1 MESIAELF
9 DFSRF
14 MPHGMCFLWR
24 WDLLILHVGS
34 DLLIALSYFSIP
46 AAIYTFVRKRADA
59 RNDQI
64 ALLFVAFILLCGITH
79 VASIVTIWYP
89 AYVIEG
95 LFKLAT
101 GVVSLATAIA
111 LWHLIPQALAIPS
124 AQQLE
129 ARNQEVRQLNQRLQQ
144 RIDSLTT
151 LAGGVSHDFNNM
163 LTVIQGHAQLLE
175 YADLDAD
182 ERASVDA
189 ILESTERATD
199 VCRQMLAYSGRGHF
213 VLSRTDLNEVVSGID
228 LPAAEHTDI
237 TYSLT
242 HAPCEISA
250 APEQIRQM
258 VNDLVTNAVEAIDSD
273 RGLIEISTYRDQ
285 IDAERLGHAA
295 FEHSLVAG
303 EAVVLEIRDNGVGM
317 PRQVQ
322 ERIFEPYYS
331 TKFTGRGLG
340 MAAVQGIVR
349 GHGGALFVDS
359 TEHAGTSIK
368 VAFPVK
374 VAESLQYRTPK
385 NPYPSVVL
393 VVDDEP
399 RVMAL
404 ARSHLTS
411 LGIRVHATTD
421 PEEALRLLR
430 KNVDEIEAV
439 LVDYLMPQITGTE
452 LLEEML
458 EIKEVDAYL
467 TSGYSRGEI
476 DEPLLRRMLTGFI
489 AKPYTRDDFRQLFGE
504 GSRPPDIETGDAP

>member
-1 MESIAELF
+1 METIAELF

-34 DLLIALSYFSIP
+34 DLLIALAYFSIP
-46 AAIYTFVRKRADA
+46 AAIYTFVRKREDA

-89 AYVIEG
+89 AYIIEG

-101 GVVSLATAIA
+101 GIVSLATAIA

-124 AQQLE
+124 NQQLE
-129 ARNQEVRQLNQRLQQ
+129 ARNQEIQQLNRRLQQ

-175 YADLDAD
+175 HAGLDQEA
-182 ERASVDA
+182 RSSVEA

-213 VLSRTDLNEVVSGID
+213 VLSRTDINEIISSIEV
-228 LPAAEHTDI
+228 PATQHCDI
-237 TYSLT
+237 TYALT
-242 HAPCEISA
+242 QSPCEISA

-258 VNDLVTNAVEAIDSD
+258 VHDLVSNSIEA
-273 RGLIEISTYRDQ
+273 
-285 IDAERLGHAA
+285 IDAERGHIQIATSREHLDSDQLARAA
-295 FEHSLVAG
+295 FEHALVPG
-303 EAVVLEIRDNGVGM
+303 EAIVLEIRDNGVGM
-317 PRQVQ
+317 PRQVL

-349 GHGGALFVDS
+349 GHGGALFIDT
-359 TEHAGTSIK
+359 TEHAGTSIR

-374 VAESLQYRTPK
+374 VTESIQYRTPK
-385 NPYPSVVL
+385 HPYPSVVL

-399 RVMAL
+399 QVMAL

-421 PEEALRLLR
+421 PEEALRLLQR
-430 KNVDEIEAV
+430 NVDQIEAV
-439 LVDYLMPQITGTE
+439 IVDYLMPQITGTE

-489 AKPYTRDDFRQLFGE
+489 AKPYTRDDFRRLFGE
-504 GSRPPDIETGDAP
+504 GSRPPDIETGEAP